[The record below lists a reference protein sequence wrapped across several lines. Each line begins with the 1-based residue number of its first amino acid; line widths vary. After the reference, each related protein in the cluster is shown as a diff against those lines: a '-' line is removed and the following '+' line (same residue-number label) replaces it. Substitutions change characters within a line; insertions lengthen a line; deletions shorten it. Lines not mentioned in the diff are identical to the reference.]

1 MVTSMPKGNHLIVM
15 ALVAVVVVVGYEK
28 FVKKA

>member
-1 MVTSMPKGNHLIVM
+1 MPRGNHILVM

-28 FVKKA
+28 FVKKSS

>member
-1 MVTSMPKGNHLIVM
+1 MPRGNHLLVM

-28 FVKKA
+28 FVKKATS

>member
-1 MVTSMPKGNHLIVM
+1 MPRGNHLLVM

-28 FVKKA
+28 FVAKKTS

>member
-1 MVTSMPKGNHLIVM
+1 MPRGNHLLVM

-28 FVKKA
+28 FVKKAA